1 MTMTIAIAAGAVILL
16 LGAGGALTKIGP
28 WYRGLAKPSW
38 NPPDWLFGPA
48 WTIILGLAAWAGV
61 TAWEAAATAADQ
73 QRILILFGV
82 NFLLHLLWSPLF
94 FIARRP
100 DWSLIEAFFLW
111 GSVLALAIGL
121 APYSAM
127 TSWLLMPYLAWVSFA
142 ILLNWRIVQL
152 NRPFS
157 SARA

>member
-1 MTMTIAIAAGAVILL
+1 MTMTIVVAVGAVVILL
-16 LGAGGALTKIGP
+16 AAGGALTRIGP
-28 WYRGLAKPSW
+28 WYRGLNKPNW

-48 WTIILGLAAWAGV
+48 WTIILGLAGWAGV
-61 TAWEAAATAADQ
+61 ISWEAAVTAADQ

-111 GSVLALAIGL
+111 GSVLSLAIGL
-121 APYSAM
+121 APYSM
-127 TSWLLMPYLAWVSFA
+127 TASWLIAPYLLWVSFA
-142 ILLNWRIVQL
+142 ILLNWKIVRL

-157 SARA
+157 SAHV